1 MKIIIENLGVF
12 RLAEYELSDLTI
24 ICGKNNTGKTYATYA
39 LFGFLDFFRHGFY
52 IKIQPKFITQLLE
65 EGTTI
70 IPIDV
75 TQEFV
80 DRQLNFACEVY
91 TKFLSKVFAAQNRY
105 FEKAKFQVK
114 IDVSEIIIPD
124 KFENSYRTNRKDFL
138 QIIKTENK
146 NELVISL
153 LLKDNEMEETASL
166 KKNLTKIIGDVMK
179 NILFDSALRECFIA
193 SAERTGA
200 VIFKDELNFQR
211 NTLLREVANAEEINI
226 EDIVDKIYS
235 TNYALPVRRN
245 IDFIRNLDSI
255 SKNEGV
261 LCQQHPEL
269 LDIFNDIVGGTY
281 KVSSRDGILYSPV
294 SAKSTKL
301 TIGESASSVRSLLDI
316 NFYLRYIA
324 RPNQMLMIDEPE
336 LNLHPESQRKL
347 ARLIA
352 RLVNVGVKVFITT
365 HSDYIIKELNTLLM
379 LNARKNN
386 DKIKQLMKDK
396 GYEYQE
402 LLNSEQIKVY
412 ISDKTSVLLPGHARR
427 VKCQSL
433 IKACINPYFGIEARS
448 FDNTIKEMNSIQES
462 IMFSGYGHRDA

>member
-12 RLAEYELSDLTI
+12 RWAEYELSDLTI

-52 IKIQPKFITQLLE
+52 IKIQPKLITQLLE
-65 EGTTI
+65 QGTAT
-70 IPIDV
+70 IPIDT
-75 TQEFV
+75 TQEAI
-80 DRQLNFACEVY
+80 DRYLNSACEIY
-91 TKFLSKVFAAQNRY
+91 TKFLSNVFAAQKRY
-105 FEKAKFQVK
+105 FENARFQVK
-114 IDVSEIIIPD
+114 IDASEITIPE

-138 QIIKTENK
+138 QIIKTEGK
-146 NELVISL
+146 NELVVSL
-153 LLKDNEMEETASL
+153 LLKDDETEETASL
-166 KKNLTKIIGDVMK
+166 KTSLTRIIGDAMK
-179 NILFDSALRECFIA
+179 NILFDNVLRECFIA

-200 VIFKDELNFQR
+200 VIFKDELNFQK

-226 EDIVDKIYS
+226 EDIVDKIYN

-255 SKNEGV
+255 SKGEGA

-269 LDIFNDIVGGTY
+269 LDVFNNIVEGTY
-281 KVSSRDGILYSPV
+281 KVSKDGIFYSPT
-294 SAKSTKL
+294 SARATKL

-316 NFYLRYIA
+316 NFYLRYMA
-324 RPNQMLMIDEPE
+324 RPNQILMIDEPE

-379 LNARKNN
+379 LNARKDI
-386 DKIKQLMKDK
+386 DKIKQLMQDK
-396 GYEYQE
+396 GYEVQE
-402 LLNSEQIKVY
+402 LLSSEQIKVY
-412 ISDKTSVLLPGHARR
+412 ISDKTNVLLPGHTRR

-433 IKACINPYFGIEARS
+433 IQTHIDPYFGIEARS
-448 FDNTIKEMNSIQES
+448 FDNTIREMNSIQES